1 MEYEELLDYKK
12 LYEYVKAHLIEGKMT
27 YLFLD
32 EIQNVAFYE
41 KVVDSLFVKDNY
53 DIYMTV
59 QIHIFFQNNWQ
70 QT

>member
-12 LYEYVKAHLIEGKMT
+12 LYEYVKAHSIDGKMI

-41 KVVDSLFVKDNY
+41 KVVESLFVKDNY
-53 DIYMTV
+53 DIYMTDSNSY
-59 QIHIFFQNNWQ
+59 IFQGNWQ